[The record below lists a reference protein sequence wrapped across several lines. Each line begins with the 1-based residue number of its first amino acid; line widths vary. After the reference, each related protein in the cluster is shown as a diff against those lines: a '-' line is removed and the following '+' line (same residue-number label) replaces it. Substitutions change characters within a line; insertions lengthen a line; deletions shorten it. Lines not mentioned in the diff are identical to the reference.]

1 MVFGVAD
8 LRSKTASDTAVCLV
22 CSMMPRWVF
31 ILCQMQPASWQ
42 LSVPGKYLC
51 PCPMTPLSLLQACV
65 RETGLERRCAQ
76 WDYWC
81 RTAPWCALP
90 PLAHPSLTTNSS
102 RRESNFW
109 NLTFTNT
116 QAQHLMKGMVKHI
129 NEDGAA
135 LSASKEASKMQ
146 AMANDAMI

>member
-1 MVFGVAD
+1 MG
-8 LRSKTASDTAVCLV
+8 LLMPHRTLV
-22 CSMMPRWVF
+22 C
-31 ILCQMQPASWQ
+31 ASP
-42 LSVPGKYLC
+42 SR
-51 PCPMTPLSLLQACV
+51 S
-65 RETGLERRCAQ
+65 
-76 WDYWC
+76 
-81 RTAPWCALP
+81 
-90 PLAHPSLTTNSS
+90 PLAYYQFQ

-109 NLTFTNT
+109 DLTFTNT